1 MLPEFVTKKDLC
13 KLFGLSS
20 RRIEQLAQDG
30 IVNGTGNPAKYNLVE
45 AVQGYTESLKASA
58 RKRSTT
64 KDNPELEKDKLEGE
78 ARIKQ
83 AKAEM
88 AELELKELQGELHSA
103 EDVEAITTD
112 HVLYFRSMLMALPG
126 KLAVDLAGTHTA
138 AEQSARVKQEV
149 NFVLDQL
156 ADYKYDPEE
165 YAKRVRDRQGWKD
178 LADDD
183 A

>member
-1 MLPEFVTKKDLC
+1 MEDQKLSATDVAQ
-13 KLFGLSS
+13 LFGVTPRRIRQLREDGVIHSQGKPGKYDLIETVQLYIQYLSS
-20 RRIEQLAQDG
+20 R
-30 IVNGTGNPAKYNLVE
+30 AKGKKQKE
-45 AVQGYTESLKASA
+45 
-58 RKRSTT
+58 
-64 KDNPELEKDKLEGE
+64 NPELEKDKLEGE

-88 AELELKELQGELHSA
+88 AELELKELQGELHRA

-165 YAKRVRDRQGWKD
+165 YAKRVRGRQGWKD
-178 LADDD
+178 LDDGD

>member
-1 MLPEFVTKKDLC
+1 MLPELVTKKDLC
-13 KLFGLSS
+13 QLLGLSS
-20 RRIEQLAQDG
+20 RRIEQLVSDG
-30 IVNGTGNPAKYNLVE
+30 VIAREGHPAKYPLVD
-45 AVQGYTESLKASA
+45 AVQAYIGQLKTTTSK
-58 RKRSTT
+58 RKQ
-64 KDNPELEKDKLEGE
+64 KENPELEKDKLEGE

-156 ADYKYDPEE
+156 AEYKYDPEE

-178 LADDD
+178 LDDGD

>member
-1 MLPEFVTKKDLC
+1 METQKLSGKDVAQ
-13 KLFGLSS
+13 LFGLTT
-20 RRIEQLAQDG
+20 RRIRQLREDG
-30 IVNGTGNPAKYNLVE
+30 VIRSEGSPGKYDLIETVQSYIKHLSSKANGKK
-45 AVQGYTESLKASA
+45 Q
-58 RKRSTT
+58 
-64 KDNPELEKDKLEGE
+64 KDNPELEKDKLDGE

-88 AELELKELQGELHSA
+88 AELELREMQGELHRA

-138 AEQSARVKQEV
+138 AEQAARVKKEI
-149 NFVLDQL
+149 NFVLDSL
-156 ADYKYDPEE
+156 ADYKYDPDE
-165 YAKRVRDRQGWKD
+165 YARRVRERQGWKD
-178 LADDD
+178 RDDGD